1 MIRRRKETRMKEIV
15 YKQHGDY
22 LLPDLGLTDAEQ
34 QPLGKYGIMRM
45 RYLEQHRPGLFTR
58 LILSGKLM
66 EHLQEIELSAQN
78 RLDLLMDLLV
88 KQNNV
93 TEELKSRDQMAW
105 VGVMNNLKNQAE
117 ETILTELIFA

>member
-1 MIRRRKETRMKEIV
+1 MKEIV
-15 YKQHGDY
+15 YKQHGNY

-58 LILSGKLM
+58 LLLSGQLM
-66 EHLQEIELSAQN
+66 EHLQEIESSAQN
-78 RLDLLMDLLV
+78 RLELLMDLLV

-93 TEELKSRDQMAW
+93 TEELKSHDQMAW
-105 VGVMNNLKNQAE
+105 VGMMNNLKNQAE
-117 ETILTELIFA
+117 ETVLTELIFA

>member
-1 MIRRRKETRMKEIV
+1 MKEIV

-45 RYLEQHRPGLFTR
+45 HYLEQHRPGLFTR

-78 RLDLLMDLLV
+78 RLELLMDLLV

-105 VGVMNNLKNQAE
+105 VGMMNNLKNQAE
-117 ETILTELIFA
+117 ETILTELVFA

>member
-1 MIRRRKETRMKEIV
+1 MKELI

-22 LLPDLGLTDAEQ
+22 LLPDLGLTEAEQ
-34 QPLGKYGIMRM
+34 QSLGKYGAMRM
-45 RYLEQHRPGLFTR
+45 HYLEQHRPGLFTR

-78 RLDLLMDLLV
+78 RLDLLIGLLA

-93 TEELKSRDQMAW
+93 TEELKSHDQMTW
-105 VGVMNNLKNQAE
+105 VGMMNSLKNQAE
-117 ETILTELIFA
+117 EIILAELIFA

>member
-1 MIRRRKETRMKEIV
+1 MKEPI

-22 LLPDLGLTDAEQ
+22 LLPDLGLTEAEQ
-34 QPLGKYGIMRM
+34 QPLGKYGAMRM
-45 RYLEQHRPGLFTR
+45 HYLEQHRPGLFTR
-58 LILSGKLM
+58 LILSGKLV

-78 RLDLLMDLLV
+78 RLDLLMGLLA

-105 VGVMNNLKNQAE
+105 VGMMNSLKNQAE
-117 ETILTELIFA
+117 EIILAELVFA